1 MSNYTYA
8 DLFDKSASKKEITI
22 ETEDK
27 SVKITNS
34 EIHFEQFELKEI
46 LCDDDYLT
54 FGQCNAS
61 QLKFKI
67 SNVFT
72 SMIGKQINVS
82 AVINGHAEAPFIFGK
97 YRVISDKPTDDKRY
111 RNVTAYD
118 AIYDIGESEVSS
130 WYNGLKF
137 PLTLKQFRD
146 SFFSYFGVEQVAATL
161 PNDSMEVAET
171 IKPSELSGQTVMEAI
186 CSINGCFGH
195 INHDGKFEYIFLKA
209 IISGLYPKKGLYP
222 QKGLYPR
229 KGSEKEKVT
238 GGKYKTVKYE
248 DFVCQKVTKVQIRQ
262 SENDI
267 GAVYPDTEITEND
280 NSYILQDNFLVY
292 GMGAD
297 ALETVARNL
306 YEVIKVVKYRPY
318 NCEKIGNP
326 CLGLG
331 EAVNVYTA
339 KEIIESYVLSRT
351 YKGIQQPIDTI
362 SASGKSPKYSE
373 QVNGI
378 NKSIIQLRGKTN
390 ELERNVEETRSEI
403 KDVESGLDTKITQTA
418 GKIELEAKRAT
429 EAEGNLSSRISQT
442 TESITA
448 EVNRAT
454 SKEDELSSK
463 ITQTAE
469 QISFKVSKGNVSAQL
484 SVESE
489 KVSIFGDRFVLSAT
503 NCSISEDGTI
513 KAKNVDLTGK
523 IVADSGT
530 IGGFIIGKDYISS
543 GQYSSLENPNG
554 VYVGTSGISCG
565 TSNSRFIV
573 RKTGEMTLDSSLGS
587 ISLGSTTVGHMYL
600 DHSGISFGTN
610 SYTTQITK
618 DKIQIHNISLE
629 EDIIHCGSII
639 EYYTDINRNQ
649 IIIQGTNT
657 TKRATITNTGVAL
670 ASEQD
675 FSIHNANCG
684 IIIDGGTIAINANT
698 KISIG
703 GRYTSGTASQILAF
717 FGANGSSRISV
728 ATATASTATTQLNA
742 LINALKSYGL
752 IG

>member
-82 AVINGHAEAPFIFGK
+82 AVINGHTDTPFVFGK

-118 AIYDIGESEVSS
+118 VIYDIGESEVSS

-146 SFFSYFGVEQVAATL
+146 SFFSYFGVEQVATTL

-195 INHDGKFEYIFLKA
+195 INHDGKFEYVFLKEM
-209 IISGLYPKKGLYP
+209 ISGLYPRKGLYP

-238 GGKYKTVKYE
+238 GGKYKSVKYE

-297 ALETVARNL
+297 ALETVAKNL

-326 CLGLG
+326 CLSLG

-362 SASGKSPKYSE
+362 SATGKAPKYSE

-418 GKIELEAKRAT
+418 GKIELEAKRA
-429 EAEGNLSSRISQT
+429 ID
-442 TESITA
+442 A
-448 EVNRAT
+448 EV
-454 SKEDELSSK
+454 ELAAAISV
-463 ITQTAE
+463 QAD
-469 QISFKVSKGNVSAQL
+469 QIKLKVSKGDVSSQL
-484 SVESE
+484 SIESGQ
-489 KVSIFGDRFVLSAT
+489 VSISGNRFVLDST
-503 NCSISEDGTI
+503 NFSITADGKVTAKSIDITGGTI
-513 KAKNVDLTGK
+513 NLQSASQDYSTIVLKYGSYTCGMDGAGVRATYSSNSTTLTASG
-523 IVADSGT
+523 IVTTGSVNAPQGYFDTISPKTSRGT
-530 IGGFIIGKDYISS
+530 IAFSSSVKISGDTELAIGHTHKIY
-543 GQYSSLENPNG
+543 
-554 VYVGTSGISCG
+554 GTLLVDTTAFAI
-565 TSNSRFIV
+565 TSAGNV
-573 RKTGEMTLDSSLGS
+573 KLASSLGN
-587 ISLGSTTVGHMYL
+587 VG
-600 DHSGISFGTN
+600 
-610 SYTTQITK
+610 
-618 DKIQIHNISLE
+618 
-629 EDIIHCGSII
+629 
-639 EYYTDINRNQ
+639 
-649 IIIQGTNT
+649 
-657 TKRATITNTGVAL
+657 
-670 ASEQD
+670 
-675 FSIHNANCG
+675 
-684 IIIDGGTIAINANT
+684 
-698 KISIG
+698 
-703 GRYTSGTASQILAF
+703 F
-717 FGANGSSRISV
+717 FGSNGAQKKTVSKIASPSS
-728 ATATASTATTQLNA
+728 TSTYSIATTLNS
-742 LINALKSYGL
+742 LIDALKAYNL

>member
-8 DLFDKSASKKEITI
+8 DLFNKSASKKEITI
-22 ETEDK
+22 ETDDK

-72 SMIGKQINVS
+72 SIIGKQINVS
-82 AVINGHAEAPFIFGK
+82 AVINGHTDTPFIFGK
-97 YRVISDKPTDDKRY
+97 YRVVSDKPTDDKRY

-118 AIYDIGESEVSS
+118 VIYDIGESEVSS

-146 SFFSYFGVEQVAATL
+146 SFFSYFGVEQVAITL

-195 INHDGKFEYIFLKA
+195 INHDGKFEYVFLKE
-209 IISGLYPKKGLYP
+209 IISGLYPHKGLYP

-238 GGKYKTVKYE
+238 GGKYKSVKYE

-326 CLGLG
+326 CLSLG

-362 SASGKSPKYSE
+362 SATGKAPKYSE

-418 GKIELEAKRAT
+418 GKIELEAKRA
-429 EAEGNLSSRISQT
+429 ID
-442 TESITA
+442 A
-448 EVNRAT
+448 EV
-454 SKEDELSSK
+454 ELAAAISV
-463 ITQTAE
+463 QAD
-469 QISFKVSKGNVSAQL
+469 QIKLKVSKGDVSSQL
-484 SVESE
+484 SIESGQ
-489 KVSIFGDRFVLSAT
+489 VSISGNRFVLDST
-503 NCSISEDGTI
+503 NFSITADGKVTAKSIDITGGTI
-513 KAKNVDLTGK
+513 NLQSASQDYSTIVLKYGSYTCGMDGAGVRATYSSNSTTLTASG
-523 IVADSGT
+523 IVTTGSVNAPQGYFDTISPKTSRGT
-530 IGGFIIGKDYISS
+530 IAFSSSVKISGDTELAIGHTHKIY
-543 GQYSSLENPNG
+543 
-554 VYVGTSGISCG
+554 GTLLVDTTAFAI
-565 TSNSRFIV
+565 TSAGNV
-573 RKTGEMTLDSSLGS
+573 KLASSLGN
-587 ISLGSTTVGHMYL
+587 VG
-600 DHSGISFGTN
+600 
-610 SYTTQITK
+610 
-618 DKIQIHNISLE
+618 
-629 EDIIHCGSII
+629 
-639 EYYTDINRNQ
+639 
-649 IIIQGTNT
+649 
-657 TKRATITNTGVAL
+657 
-670 ASEQD
+670 
-675 FSIHNANCG
+675 
-684 IIIDGGTIAINANT
+684 
-698 KISIG
+698 
-703 GRYTSGTASQILAF
+703 F
-717 FGANGSSRISV
+717 FGSNGAQKKTVSKIASPSS
-728 ATATASTATTQLNA
+728 TSTYSIATTLNS
-742 LINALKSYGL
+742 LIDALKAYNL

>member
-72 SMIGKQINVS
+72 SMIGKKINVS
-82 AVINGHAEAPFIFGK
+82 AVINGHADAPFIFGK

-118 AIYDIGESEVSS
+118 AIYDIGEAEVSS

-137 PLTLKQFRD
+137 PLKLKQFRD
-146 SFFSYFGVEQVAATL
+146 SFFAYFGVEQVETTL
-161 PNDSMEVAET
+161 PNDNMEVAET

-195 INHDGKFEYIFLKA
+195 INHDGKFEYVFLKEM
-209 IISGLYPKKGLYP
+209 ISGLYPRKGLYP

-238 GGKYKTVKYE
+238 GGKYKSVKYE

-297 ALETVARNL
+297 ALETVAKNL

-326 CLGLG
+326 CLSLG

-362 SASGKSPKYSE
+362 SATGKAPKYSE

-418 GKIELEAKRAT
+418 GKIELEAKRA
-429 EAEGNLSSRISQT
+429 ID
-442 TESITA
+442 A
-448 EVNRAT
+448 EV
-454 SKEDELSSK
+454 ELAAAISV
-463 ITQTAE
+463 QAD
-469 QISFKVSKGNVSAQL
+469 QIKLKVSKGDVSSQL
-484 SVESE
+484 SIESGQ
-489 KVSIFGDRFVLSAT
+489 VSISGNRFVLDST
-503 NCSISEDGTI
+503 NFSITADGKVTAKSIDITGGTI
-513 KAKNVDLTGK
+513 NLQSASQDYSTIVLKYGSYTCGMDGAGVRATYSSNSTTLTASG
-523 IVADSGT
+523 IVTTGSVNAPQGYFDTISPKTSRGT
-530 IGGFIIGKDYISS
+530 IAFSSSVKISGDTELAIGHTHKIY
-543 GQYSSLENPNG
+543 
-554 VYVGTSGISCG
+554 GTLLVDTTAFAI
-565 TSNSRFIV
+565 TSAGNV
-573 RKTGEMTLDSSLGS
+573 KLASSLGN
-587 ISLGSTTVGHMYL
+587 VG
-600 DHSGISFGTN
+600 
-610 SYTTQITK
+610 
-618 DKIQIHNISLE
+618 
-629 EDIIHCGSII
+629 
-639 EYYTDINRNQ
+639 
-649 IIIQGTNT
+649 
-657 TKRATITNTGVAL
+657 
-670 ASEQD
+670 
-675 FSIHNANCG
+675 
-684 IIIDGGTIAINANT
+684 
-698 KISIG
+698 
-703 GRYTSGTASQILAF
+703 F
-717 FGANGSSRISV
+717 FGSNGAQKKTVSKIASPSS
-728 ATATASTATTQLNA
+728 TSTYSIATTLNS
-742 LINALKSYGL
+742 LIDALKAYNL

>member
-8 DLFDKSASKKEITI
+8 DLFNKSASKKEITI

-82 AVINGHAEAPFIFGK
+82 AVINGHTDTPFIFGK

-118 AIYDIGESEVSS
+118 AIYDIGEAEVSS

-146 SFFSYFGVEQVAATL
+146 SFFAYFGVEQVETTL

-195 INHDGKFEYIFLKA
+195 INHDGKFEYVFLKA

-238 GGKYKTVKYE
+238 GGKYKSVKYE
-248 DFVCQKVTKVQIRQ
+248 DFVCQKVTKVQIRK

-297 ALETVARNL
+297 DLETVARNL

-326 CLGLG
+326 CLSLG

-351 YKGIQQPIDTI
+351 YKGIQQPTDTI

-390 ELERNVEETRSEI
+390 ELERTVEETRSEI

-418 GKIELEAKRAT
+418 GKIELESTRAQGVET
-429 EAEGNLSSRISQT
+429 DLAAAISVQ
-442 TESITA
+442 A
-448 EVNRAT
+448 
-454 SKEDELSSK
+454 D
-463 ITQTAE
+463 
-469 QISFKVSKGNVSAQL
+469 QIKLKVSKGDVSSQL
-484 SVESE
+484 SVESGQ
-489 KVSIFGDRFVLSAT
+489 VSISGNRFVLDST
-503 NCSISEDGTI
+503 NFSISYDGKVTAKSIDITGGTI
-513 KAKNVDLTGK
+513 NLQSASQDYSTIVLNYSNYTLGMDGAGIRASRSSDSTILTASGITTTGSLKAKNLYVDNINTQS
-523 IVADSGT
+523 VTSGT
-530 IGGFIIGKDYISS
+530 ISIGNNVKISGDTELAIGHTHKINGTLNIDVNGLSINAPALNITSTGGISVGKSLGYLGFFGIQGSTKKTVSKISS
-543 GQYSSLENPNG
+543 
-554 VYVGTSGISCG
+554 T
-565 TSNSRFIV
+565 
-573 RKTGEMTLDSSLGS
+573 
-587 ISLGSTTVGHMYL
+587 STT
-600 DHSGISFGTN
+600 
-610 SYTTQITK
+610 
-618 DKIQIHNISLE
+618 
-629 EDIIHCGSII
+629 
-639 EYYTDINRNQ
+639 
-649 IIIQGTNT
+649 
-657 TKRATITNTGVAL
+657 A
-670 ASEQD
+670 
-675 FSIHNANCG
+675 
-684 IIIDGGTIAINANT
+684 
-698 KISIG
+698 
-703 GRYTSGTASQILAF
+703 
-717 FGANGSSRISV
+717 
-728 ATATASTATTQLNA
+728 ASTVANKVNDLITTLQA
-742 LINALKSYGL
+742 YGL

>member
-82 AVINGHAEAPFIFGK
+82 AVINGHADTPFIFGK
-97 YRVISDKPTDDKRY
+97 YRVVSDKPTDDKRY

-118 AIYDIGESEVSS
+118 ALYDVGEANVAS
-130 WYNGLKF
+130 WYNSLTF
-137 PLTLKQFRD
+137 PLTLKAFRN
-146 SFFSYFGVEQVAATL
+146 SFFAYFGIEQVETTL
-161 PNDSMEVAET
+161 VNDDMEVAET

-195 INHDGKFEYIFLKA
+195 INHDGKFEYVFLKE
-209 IISGLYPKKGLYP
+209 IISGLYPHKGLYP

-238 GGKYKTVKYE
+238 GGKYKSVKYE

-292 GMGAD
+292 GMSAD
-297 ALETVARNL
+297 ALETIARNL

-326 CLGLG
+326 CLSLG

-362 SASGKSPKYSE
+362 SATGKAPKYSE

-429 EAEGNLSSRISQT
+429 D
-442 TESITA
+442 A
-448 EVNRAT
+448 EV
-454 SKEDELSSK
+454 ELAAAISV
-463 ITQTAE
+463 QAD
-469 QISFKVSKGNVSAQL
+469 QIKLKVSKGDVSSQL
-484 SVESE
+484 SIESGQ
-489 KVSIFGDRFVLSAT
+489 VSISGNRFVLDST
-503 NCSISEDGTI
+503 NFSITADGKVTAKSIDITGGTI
-513 KAKNVDLTGK
+513 NLQSASQDYSTIVLKYGSYTCGMDGAGVRATYSSNSTTLTASG
-523 IVADSGT
+523 IVTTGSVNAPQGYFDTISPKTSRGT
-530 IGGFIIGKDYISS
+530 IAFSSSVKISGDTELAIGHTHKIY
-543 GQYSSLENPNG
+543 
-554 VYVGTSGISCG
+554 GTLLVDTTAFAI
-565 TSNSRFIV
+565 TSAGNV
-573 RKTGEMTLDSSLGS
+573 KLASSLGNVGFFGSNGAQKKTVSKIASPSSTSTYS
-587 ISLGSTTVGHMYL
+587 IATTV
-600 DHSGISFGTN
+600 N
-610 SYTTQITK
+610 S
-618 DKIQIHNISLE
+618 L
-629 EDIIHCGSII
+629 
-639 EYYTDINRNQ
+639 
-649 IIIQGTNT
+649 
-657 TKRATITNTGVAL
+657 
-670 ASEQD
+670 
-675 FSIHNANCG
+675 
-684 IIIDGGTIAINANT
+684 ID
-698 KISIG
+698 
-703 GRYTSGTASQILAF
+703 
-717 FGANGSSRISV
+717 
-728 ATATASTATTQLNA
+728 
-742 LINALKSYGL
+742 ALKAYNL

>member
-46 LCDDDYLT
+46 LCDDEYLT

-72 SMIGKQINVS
+72 SMIRKKINVS
-82 AVINGHAEAPFIFGK
+82 AVIDGHTDTPFIFGK
-97 YRVISDKPTDDKRY
+97 YRVVSDKPTDDKRY

-118 AIYDIGESEVSS
+118 AIYDIGEAEVSS

-137 PLTLKQFRD
+137 PLKLKQFRD
-146 SFFSYFGVEQVAATL
+146 SFFAYFGVEQVETTL
-161 PNDSMEVAET
+161 PNDNMEVAET

-195 INHDGKFEYIFLKA
+195 INHDGKFEYVFLKA
-209 IISGLYPKKGLYP
+209 IISGLYPRKGLYP

-248 DFVCQKVTKVQIRQ
+248 DFVCQKITKVQIRQ
-262 SENDI
+262 SEYDI
-267 GAVYPDTEITEND
+267 GAVYPDTEITDND

-292 GMGAD
+292 GMSAD

-326 CLGLG
+326 CLSLG

-362 SASGKSPKYSE
+362 SATGKAPKYSE

-403 KDVESGLDTKITQTA
+403 KDVENGLDTKITQNA
-418 GKIELEAKRAT
+418 GKIEAEAKRAT
-429 EAEGNLSSRISQT
+429 EAEGTLSSRILQT
-442 TESITA
+442 AESITA
-448 EVNRAT
+448 EVKRAQGVET
-454 SKEDELSSK
+454 DLAAAISVQAD
-463 ITQTAE
+463 
-469 QISFKVSKGNVSAQL
+469 QINLKVSKGDVSSQL
-484 SVESE
+484 SVESGQ
-489 KVSIFGDRFVLSAT
+489 VSISGDRFVLSAT
-503 NCSISEDGTI
+503 NCSITKEGKIT
-513 KAKNVDLTGK
+513 AKDVDLSGK
-523 IVADSGT
+523 ITA
-530 IGGFIIGKDYISS
+530 SS
-543 GQYSSLENPNG
+543 GNIAGFTIE
-554 VYVGTSGISCG
+554 
-565 TSNSRFIV
+565 SR
-573 RKTGEMTLDSSLGS
+573 KMYYGSSSLGTGS
-587 ISLGSTTVGHMYL
+587 SGVYIGTDGISLGNKVVLKADGSANLKDATLEGDLKISGSLGTISFSSGGNSMSL
-600 DHSGISFGTN
+600 DRNGISFAASSISTK
-610 SYTTQITK
+610 ITSSEISVGSSLNYSK
-618 DKIQIHNISLE
+618 ATSEGIQIRGSGGFL
-629 EDIIHCGSII
+629 DIYASA
-639 EYYTDINRNQ
+639 
-649 IIIQGTNT
+649 T
-657 TKRATITNTGVAL
+657 TWASNTGTYYLKDNYGNNLAYISTNHFSVA
-670 ASEQD
+670 ASNVLIGK
-675 FSIHNANCG
+675 S
-684 IIIDGGTIAINANT
+684 GGNV
-698 KISIG
+698 
-703 GRYTSGTASQILAF
+703 AF
-717 FGANGSSRISV
+717 FGATSGSTKKTVSKITSPSS
-728 ATATASTATTQLNA
+728 ASAYSIANTVNS
-742 LINALKSYGL
+742 LIDALKAYNL

>member
-82 AVINGHAEAPFIFGK
+82 AVINGHADAPFIFGK

-118 AIYDIGESEVSS
+118 AIYDIGEAEVSS

-146 SFFSYFGVEQVAATL
+146 SFFSHFGVEQVATTL
-161 PNDSMEVAET
+161 PNDSMEVEET

-195 INHDGKFEYIFLKA
+195 INHDGKFEYVFLKE
-209 IISGLYPKKGLYP
+209 IISGLYP

-292 GMGAD
+292 GMTAD

-326 CLGLG
+326 CLSLG

-351 YKGIQQPIDTI
+351 YKGIQQPTDTI

-390 ELERNVEETRSEI
+390 ELERTVEETRSEI
-403 KDVESGLDTKITQTA
+403 KDVESGLDTKITQNA
-418 GKIELEAKRAT
+418 GKIEAEAKRAT
-429 EAEGNLSSRISQT
+429 DTEVELAAAISLQ
-442 TESITA
+442 A
-448 EVNRAT
+448 
-454 SKEDELSSK
+454 D
-463 ITQTAE
+463 
-469 QISFKVSKGNVSAQL
+469 QIKLKVSKGDVSSQL
-484 SVESE
+484 SVESGQ
-489 KVSIFGDRFVLSAT
+489 VSISGNRFVLEAD
-503 NCSISEDGTI
+503 NCSISADGTI
-513 KAKNVDLTGK
+513 TAKNAVMTGSFKSIGEDGSYTEVSSGEIKFYNELLQSTGSIKGLGQYLTIDASMVSVSGILVVGNGATYNSQYVK
-523 IVADSGT
+523 NISTTSQILGSKTVLTSATLSVTKNYINGTVSDVSLVTQTANVADYPGYNVN
-530 IGGFIIGKDYISS
+530 FITGV
-543 GQYSSLENPNG
+543 SSLG
-554 VYVGTSGISCG
+554 GLLTATSGIV
-565 TSNSRFIV
+565 TL
-573 RKTGEMTLDSSLGS
+573 MT
-587 ISLGSTTVGHMYL
+587 
-600 DHSGISFGTN
+600 
-610 SYTTQITK
+610 
-618 DKIQIHNISLE
+618 
-629 EDIIHCGSII
+629 
-639 EYYTDINRNQ
+639 
-649 IIIQGTNT
+649 
-657 TKRATITNTGVAL
+657 
-670 ASEQD
+670 
-675 FSIHNANCG
+675 
-684 IIIDGGTIAINANT
+684 
-698 KISIG
+698 
-703 GRYTSGTASQILAF
+703 
-717 FGANGSSRISV
+717 
-728 ATATASTATTQLNA
+728 
-742 LINALKSYGL
+742 
-752 IG
+752 

>member
-82 AVINGHAEAPFIFGK
+82 AVINGHTDTPFIFGK
-97 YRVISDKPTDDKRY
+97 YRVVSDKPTDDKRY

-118 AIYDIGESEVSS
+118 AIYDIGEAEVSS

-146 SFFSYFGVEQVAATL
+146 SFFAYFGVEQVETTL
-161 PNDSMEVAET
+161 PNDNMEVAET

-195 INHDGKFEYIFLKA
+195 INHYGKFEYVFLKA

-238 GGKYKTVKYE
+238 GGKYKSVKYE
-248 DFVCQKVTKVQIRQ
+248 DFACQKVTKVQIRK

-297 ALETVARNL
+297 DLETVARNL

-326 CLGLG
+326 CLSLG

-351 YKGIQQPIDTI
+351 YKGIQQPTDTI

-390 ELERNVEETRSEI
+390 ELERTVEETRSEI

-418 GKIELEAKRAT
+418 GKIELESTRAQGVET
-429 EAEGNLSSRISQT
+429 DLAAAISVQ
-442 TESITA
+442 A
-448 EVNRAT
+448 
-454 SKEDELSSK
+454 D
-463 ITQTAE
+463 
-469 QISFKVSKGNVSAQL
+469 QIKLKVSKGDVSSQL
-484 SVESE
+484 SVESGQ
-489 KVSIFGDRFVLSAT
+489 VSISGNRFVLDST
-503 NCSISEDGTI
+503 NFSISYDGKVTAKSIDITGGTI
-513 KAKNVDLTGK
+513 NLQSASQDYSTIVLNYSNYTLGMDGAGIRASRSSDSTILTASGITTTGSLKAKNLYVDNINTQS
-523 IVADSGT
+523 VTSGT
-530 IGGFIIGKDYISS
+530 ISIGNNVKISGDTELAIGHTHKINGTLNIDVNGLSINAPALNITSTGGISVGKSLGYLGFFGIQGSTKKTVSKISS
-543 GQYSSLENPNG
+543 
-554 VYVGTSGISCG
+554 T
-565 TSNSRFIV
+565 
-573 RKTGEMTLDSSLGS
+573 
-587 ISLGSTTVGHMYL
+587 STT
-600 DHSGISFGTN
+600 
-610 SYTTQITK
+610 
-618 DKIQIHNISLE
+618 
-629 EDIIHCGSII
+629 
-639 EYYTDINRNQ
+639 
-649 IIIQGTNT
+649 
-657 TKRATITNTGVAL
+657 A
-670 ASEQD
+670 
-675 FSIHNANCG
+675 
-684 IIIDGGTIAINANT
+684 
-698 KISIG
+698 
-703 GRYTSGTASQILAF
+703 
-717 FGANGSSRISV
+717 
-728 ATATASTATTQLNA
+728 ASTVANKVNDLITA
-742 LINALKSYGL
+742 LQAYGL

>member
-22 ETEDK
+22 ETDDK

-67 SNVFT
+67 SNVFK

-82 AVINGHAEAPFIFGK
+82 AVINGHTDAPFIFGK
-97 YRVISDKPTDDKRY
+97 YRVVSDKPTDDKRY

-118 AIYDIGESEVSS
+118 AIYDIGEAEVSS

-146 SFFSYFGVEQVAATL
+146 SFFAYFGVEQVETTL

-195 INHDGKFEYIFLKA
+195 INHDGKFEYVFLKA

-238 GGKYKTVKYE
+238 GGKYKSVKYE
-248 DFVCQKVTKVQIRQ
+248 DFVCQKVTKVQIRK

-292 GMGAD
+292 GMSAD
-297 ALETVARNL
+297 DIETVARNL

-326 CLGLG
+326 CLSLG

-351 YKGIQQPIDTI
+351 YKGIQQPTDTI

-390 ELERNVEETRSEI
+390 ELERTVEETRSEI

-418 GKIELEAKRAT
+418 GKIELESTRAQGVET
-429 EAEGNLSSRISQT
+429 DLAAAISVQ
-442 TESITA
+442 A
-448 EVNRAT
+448 
-454 SKEDELSSK
+454 D
-463 ITQTAE
+463 
-469 QISFKVSKGNVSAQL
+469 QIKLKVSKGDVSSQL
-484 SVESE
+484 SVESGQ
-489 KVSIFGDRFVLSAT
+489 VSISGNRFVLDST
-503 NCSISEDGTI
+503 NFSISYDGKVTAKSIDITGGTI
-513 KAKNVDLTGK
+513 NLQSASQDYSTIVLNYSNYTLGMDGAGIRASRSSDSTILTASGITTTGSLKAKNLYVDNINTQS
-523 IVADSGT
+523 VTSGT
-530 IGGFIIGKDYISS
+530 ISIGNNVKISGDTELAIGHTHKINGTLNIDVNGLSINAPALNITSTGGISVGKSLGYLGFFGIQGSTKKTVSKISS
-543 GQYSSLENPNG
+543 
-554 VYVGTSGISCG
+554 T
-565 TSNSRFIV
+565 
-573 RKTGEMTLDSSLGS
+573 
-587 ISLGSTTVGHMYL
+587 STT
-600 DHSGISFGTN
+600 
-610 SYTTQITK
+610 
-618 DKIQIHNISLE
+618 
-629 EDIIHCGSII
+629 
-639 EYYTDINRNQ
+639 
-649 IIIQGTNT
+649 
-657 TKRATITNTGVAL
+657 A
-670 ASEQD
+670 
-675 FSIHNANCG
+675 
-684 IIIDGGTIAINANT
+684 
-698 KISIG
+698 
-703 GRYTSGTASQILAF
+703 
-717 FGANGSSRISV
+717 
-728 ATATASTATTQLNA
+728 ASTVANKVNDLITA
-742 LINALKSYGL
+742 LQAYGL

>member
-82 AVINGHAEAPFIFGK
+82 AVINGHTDTPFIFGK

-118 AIYDIGESEVSS
+118 AIYDIGEAEVSS

-146 SFFSYFGVEQVAATL
+146 SFFAYFGVEQVETTL

-195 INHDGKFEYIFLKA
+195 INHDGKFEYVFLKA

-238 GGKYKTVKYE
+238 GGKYKSVKYE

-297 ALETVARNL
+297 DLETVARNL

-326 CLGLG
+326 CLSLG

-351 YKGIQQPIDTI
+351 YKGIQQPTDTI

-390 ELERNVEETRSEI
+390 ELERTVEETRSEI

-418 GKIELEAKRAT
+418 GKIELESTRAQGVET
-429 EAEGNLSSRISQT
+429 DLAAAISVQ
-442 TESITA
+442 A
-448 EVNRAT
+448 
-454 SKEDELSSK
+454 D
-463 ITQTAE
+463 
-469 QISFKVSKGNVSAQL
+469 QIKLKVSKGDVSSQL
-484 SVESE
+484 SVESGQ
-489 KVSIFGDRFVLSAT
+489 VSISGNRFVLDST
-503 NCSISEDGTI
+503 NFSISYDGKVTAKSIDITGGTI
-513 KAKNVDLTGK
+513 NLQSASQDYSTIVLNYSNYTLGMDGAGIRASRSSDSTILTASGITTTGSLKAKNLYVDNINTQS
-523 IVADSGT
+523 VTSGT
-530 IGGFIIGKDYISS
+530 ISIGNNVKISGDTELAIGHTHKINGTLNIDVNGLSINAPALNITSTGGISVGKSLGYLGFFGIQGSTKKTVSKISS
-543 GQYSSLENPNG
+543 
-554 VYVGTSGISCG
+554 T
-565 TSNSRFIV
+565 
-573 RKTGEMTLDSSLGS
+573 
-587 ISLGSTTVGHMYL
+587 STT
-600 DHSGISFGTN
+600 
-610 SYTTQITK
+610 
-618 DKIQIHNISLE
+618 
-629 EDIIHCGSII
+629 
-639 EYYTDINRNQ
+639 
-649 IIIQGTNT
+649 
-657 TKRATITNTGVAL
+657 A
-670 ASEQD
+670 
-675 FSIHNANCG
+675 
-684 IIIDGGTIAINANT
+684 
-698 KISIG
+698 
-703 GRYTSGTASQILAF
+703 
-717 FGANGSSRISV
+717 
-728 ATATASTATTQLNA
+728 ASTVANKVNDLITA
-742 LINALKSYGL
+742 LQAYGL

>member
-22 ETEDK
+22 ETDDK

-82 AVINGHAEAPFIFGK
+82 AVINGHTDTPFIFGK
-97 YRVISDKPTDDKRY
+97 YRVVSDKPTDDKRY

-118 AIYDIGESEVSS
+118 AIYDIGEAEVSS

-195 INHDGKFEYIFLKA
+195 INHDGKFEYIFLKE
-209 IISGLYPKKGLYP
+209 IIPGLYPHNGLYPKKGLYP
-222 QKGLYPR
+222 KDGNI
-229 KGSEKEKVT
+229 KEKVR

-306 YEVIKVVKYRPY
+306 YEVIKAVKYRPY
-318 NCEKIGNP
+318 SCEKIGNP
-326 CLGLG
+326 CLKLG
-331 EAVNVYTA
+331 EAVKIYT
-339 KEIIESYVLSRT
+339 KYVDIESYVLSRS

-403 KDVESGLDTKITQTA
+403 KDVENGLDTKITQTA
-418 GKIELEAKRAT
+418 GKIELESTRAQGVET
-429 EAEGNLSSRISQT
+429 DLAAAISVQADQ
-442 TESITA
+442 ITA
-448 EVNRAT
+448 
-454 SKEDELSSK
+454 
-463 ITQTAE
+463 
-469 QISFKVSKGNVSAQL
+469 KVSKGDVSSQL
-484 SVESE
+484 SIESGQV
-489 KVSIFGDRFVLSAT
+489 KISGNRFVLDST
-503 NCSISEDGTI
+503 NFSISADGKVTAKSIDITGGTI
-513 KAKNVDLTGK
+513 NLQSASQDYSTIVLKYGSYTCGMDGAGVRATYSSSSTTLTASG
-523 IVADSGT
+523 IVTSGSVNAPQGYFDTISPKTSRGT
-530 IGGFIIGKDYISS
+530 IGFSS
-543 GQYSSLENPNG
+543 GVKINGDTELTTGHTHKINGTLLVDTTAFAVTSSGNVKLA
-554 VYVGTSGISCG
+554 S
-565 TSNSRFIV
+565 
-573 RKTGEMTLDSSLGS
+573 
-587 ISLGSTTVGHMYL
+587 
-600 DHSGISFGTN
+600 SFGN
-610 SYTTQITK
+610 V
-618 DKIQIHNISLE
+618 
-629 EDIIHCGSII
+629 G
-639 EYYTDINRNQ
+639 
-649 IIIQGTNT
+649 
-657 TKRATITNTGVAL
+657 
-670 ASEQD
+670 
-675 FSIHNANCG
+675 
-684 IIIDGGTIAINANT
+684 
-698 KISIG
+698 
-703 GRYTSGTASQILAF
+703 F
-717 FGANGSSRISV
+717 FGSNGATKKTVSKITSPSS
-728 ATATASTATTQLNA
+728 TSTYSIATTLNS
-742 LINALKSYGL
+742 LIDALKAYNL

>member
-82 AVINGHAEAPFIFGK
+82 AVINGHTDTPFIFGK
-97 YRVISDKPTDDKRY
+97 YRVVSDKPTDDKRY

-146 SFFSYFGVEQVAATL
+146 SFFSYFGVEQVATTL
-161 PNDSMEVAET
+161 PNDRMEVAET

-195 INHDGKFEYIFLKA
+195 INHDGKFEYVFLKE
-209 IISGLYPKKGLYP
+209 IISGLYPHKGLYP

-238 GGKYKTVKYE
+238 SGKYKSVKYE

-292 GMGAD
+292 GMSAD
-297 ALETVARNL
+297 ALETIARNL

-326 CLGLG
+326 CLSLG

-418 GKIELEAKRAT
+418 GKIELESTRAQGVET
-429 EAEGNLSSRISQT
+429 DLAAAISVQ
-442 TESITA
+442 A
-448 EVNRAT
+448 
-454 SKEDELSSK
+454 D
-463 ITQTAE
+463 
-469 QISFKVSKGNVSAQL
+469 QIKLKVSKGDVSSQL
-484 SVESE
+484 SVESGQ
-489 KVSIFGDRFVLSAT
+489 VSISGNRFVLDST
-503 NCSISEDGTI
+503 NFSISADGKVTAKSIDIQGGTI
-513 KAKNVDLTGK
+513 NLQSAAQNYSTIVLNYSNYTLGMDGAGIRASRSSDSTILTASGITTTGSLKAKNLYVDNINTQS
-523 IVADSGT
+523 ATSGT
-530 IGGFIIGKDYISS
+530 ISIGNNVKISGDTELAIGHTHKINGTLNIDVNGLSINAPALNITSTGGISVGKSLGYLGFFGIQGSTKKTVSKISS
-543 GQYSSLENPNG
+543 
-554 VYVGTSGISCG
+554 T
-565 TSNSRFIV
+565 
-573 RKTGEMTLDSSLGS
+573 
-587 ISLGSTTVGHMYL
+587 STT
-600 DHSGISFGTN
+600 
-610 SYTTQITK
+610 
-618 DKIQIHNISLE
+618 
-629 EDIIHCGSII
+629 
-639 EYYTDINRNQ
+639 
-649 IIIQGTNT
+649 
-657 TKRATITNTGVAL
+657 A
-670 ASEQD
+670 
-675 FSIHNANCG
+675 
-684 IIIDGGTIAINANT
+684 
-698 KISIG
+698 
-703 GRYTSGTASQILAF
+703 
-717 FGANGSSRISV
+717 
-728 ATATASTATTQLNA
+728 ASTVANKVNDLITA
-742 LINALKSYGL
+742 LQAYGL

>member
-8 DLFDKSASKKEITI
+8 DLFNKSASKKEITI
-22 ETEDK
+22 ETDDK

-82 AVINGHAEAPFIFGK
+82 AVINGHTDTPFIFGK
-97 YRVISDKPTDDKRY
+97 YRVVSDKPTDDKRY

-118 AIYDIGESEVSS
+118 VIYDIGESEVSS

-146 SFFSYFGVEQVAATL
+146 SFFSYFGVEQVAITL

-195 INHDGKFEYIFLKA
+195 INHDGKFEYVFLKE
-209 IISGLYPKKGLYP
+209 IISGLYPHKGLYP

-238 GGKYKTVKYE
+238 GGKYKSVKYE

-326 CLGLG
+326 CLSLG

-362 SASGKSPKYSE
+362 SATGKAPKYSE

-418 GKIELEAKRAT
+418 GKIELEAKRA
-429 EAEGNLSSRISQT
+429 ID
-442 TESITA
+442 A
-448 EVNRAT
+448 EV
-454 SKEDELSSK
+454 ELAAAISV
-463 ITQTAE
+463 QAD
-469 QISFKVSKGNVSAQL
+469 QIKLKVSKGDVSSQL
-484 SVESE
+484 SIESGQ
-489 KVSIFGDRFVLSAT
+489 VSISGNRFVLDST
-503 NCSISEDGTI
+503 NFSITADGKVTAKSIDITGGTI
-513 KAKNVDLTGK
+513 NLQSASQDYSTIVLKYGSYTCGMDGAGVRATYSSNSTTLTASG
-523 IVADSGT
+523 IVTTGSVNAPQGYFDTISPKTSRGT
-530 IGGFIIGKDYISS
+530 IAFSSSVKISGDTELAIGHTHKIY
-543 GQYSSLENPNG
+543 
-554 VYVGTSGISCG
+554 GTLLVDTTAFAI
-565 TSNSRFIV
+565 TSAGNV
-573 RKTGEMTLDSSLGS
+573 KLASSLGN
-587 ISLGSTTVGHMYL
+587 VG
-600 DHSGISFGTN
+600 
-610 SYTTQITK
+610 
-618 DKIQIHNISLE
+618 
-629 EDIIHCGSII
+629 
-639 EYYTDINRNQ
+639 
-649 IIIQGTNT
+649 
-657 TKRATITNTGVAL
+657 
-670 ASEQD
+670 
-675 FSIHNANCG
+675 
-684 IIIDGGTIAINANT
+684 
-698 KISIG
+698 
-703 GRYTSGTASQILAF
+703 F
-717 FGANGSSRISV
+717 FGSNGAQKKTVSKIASPSS
-728 ATATASTATTQLNA
+728 TSTYSIATTLNS
-742 LINALKSYGL
+742 LIDALKAYNL

>member
-8 DLFDKSASKKEITI
+8 DLFNKSASKKEITI

-82 AVINGHAEAPFIFGK
+82 AVINGHTDTPFIFGK

-118 AIYDIGESEVSS
+118 AIYDIGEAEVSS

-146 SFFSYFGVEQVAATL
+146 SFFAYFGVEQVETTL

-195 INHDGKFEYIFLKA
+195 INHDGKFEYVFLKA

-238 GGKYKTVKYE
+238 GGKYKSVKYE
-248 DFVCQKVTKVQIRQ
+248 DFVCQKVTKVQIRK

-267 GAVYPDTEITEND
+267 GAVYPNTEITEND

-297 ALETVARNL
+297 DLETIARNL

-326 CLGLG
+326 CLSLG

-351 YKGIQQPIDTI
+351 YKGILQPTDTI

-390 ELERNVEETRSEI
+390 ELERTVEETRSEI

-418 GKIELEAKRAT
+418 GKIELESTRAQGVET
-429 EAEGNLSSRISQT
+429 DLAAAISVQ
-442 TESITA
+442 A
-448 EVNRAT
+448 
-454 SKEDELSSK
+454 DK
-463 ITQTAE
+463 IKL
-469 QISFKVSKGNVSAQL
+469 KVSKGDVSSQL
-484 SVESE
+484 SVESGQ
-489 KVSIFGDRFVLSAT
+489 VSISGNRFVLDST
-503 NCSISEDGTI
+503 NFSISSDGKVTAKSIDITGGTI
-513 KAKNVDLTGK
+513 NLQSASQDYSTIVLNYSNYTLGMDGAGIRASRSSDSTILTASGITTTGSLKAKNLYVDNINTQS
-523 IVADSGT
+523 VTSGT
-530 IGGFIIGKDYISS
+530 ISIGNNVKISGDTELAIGHTHKINGTLNIDVNGLSINAPALNITSTGGISVGKSLGYLGFFGIQGSTKKTVSKISS
-543 GQYSSLENPNG
+543 
-554 VYVGTSGISCG
+554 T
-565 TSNSRFIV
+565 
-573 RKTGEMTLDSSLGS
+573 
-587 ISLGSTTVGHMYL
+587 STT
-600 DHSGISFGTN
+600 
-610 SYTTQITK
+610 
-618 DKIQIHNISLE
+618 
-629 EDIIHCGSII
+629 
-639 EYYTDINRNQ
+639 
-649 IIIQGTNT
+649 
-657 TKRATITNTGVAL
+657 A
-670 ASEQD
+670 
-675 FSIHNANCG
+675 
-684 IIIDGGTIAINANT
+684 
-698 KISIG
+698 
-703 GRYTSGTASQILAF
+703 
-717 FGANGSSRISV
+717 
-728 ATATASTATTQLNA
+728 ASTVANKVNDLITA
-742 LINALKSYGL
+742 LQAYGL

>member
-46 LCDDDYLT
+46 LCDDEYLT

-72 SMIGKQINVS
+72 SMIGKKINVS
-82 AVINGHAEAPFIFGK
+82 AVIDGHADTPFIFGK

-118 AIYDIGESEVSS
+118 AIYDIGEAEVSP
-130 WYNGLKF
+130 WYNGLNF

-146 SFFSYFGVEQVAATL
+146 SFFAYFGIEQVETTL
-161 PNDSMEVAET
+161 PNDNMEVAKT

-195 INHDGKFEYIFLKA
+195 INHDGKFEYVFLKA
-209 IISGLYPKKGLYP
+209 IISGLYPRKGLYP

-248 DFVCQKVTKVQIRQ
+248 DFVCQKITKVQIRQ

-267 GAVYPDTEITEND
+267 GAVYPDTEITDND

-292 GMGAD
+292 GMSAD

-306 YEVIKVVKYRPY
+306 YEVIKDVKYRPY

-326 CLGLG
+326 CLNLG

-362 SASGKSPKYSE
+362 SANGKAPKYSE

-403 KDVESGLDTKITQTA
+403 KDVESGLDTKITQNA
-418 GKIELEAKRAT
+418 GKIEAEAKRAT
-429 EAEGNLSSRISQT
+429 DTEVELAAAISVQ
-442 TESITA
+442 A
-448 EVNRAT
+448 
-454 SKEDELSSK
+454 D
-463 ITQTAE
+463 
-469 QISFKVSKGNVSAQL
+469 QIKLKVSKGDVSSQL
-484 SVESE
+484 SVESGQ
-489 KVSIFGDRFVLSAT
+489 VSISGNRFVLDST
-503 NCSISEDGTI
+503 NFSISSDGKVT
-513 KAKNVDLTGK
+513 AK
-523 IVADSGT
+523 
-530 IGGFIIGKDYISS
+530 
-543 GQYSSLENPNG
+543 
-554 VYVGTSGISCG
+554 
-565 TSNSRFIV
+565 
-573 RKTGEMTLDSSLGS
+573 S
-587 ISLGSTTVGHMYL
+587 I
-600 DHSGISFGTN
+600 D
-610 SYTTQITK
+610 IT
-618 DKIQIHNISLE
+618 
-629 EDIIHCGSII
+629 
-639 EYYTDINRNQ
+639 
-649 IIIQGTNT
+649 
-657 TKRATITNTGVAL
+657 
-670 ASEQD
+670 
-675 FSIHNANCG
+675 
-684 IIIDGGTIAINANT
+684 GGTINLQSASQDYSTIVLKYGSYTCGMDGAGIRATYSSNT
-698 KISIG
+698 TTLTASGIV
-703 GRYTSGTASQILAF
+703 TSGSVNAPQVYFDTLSPKTSRGTISFTSGVKINGDTELTNGHTHKINGTLLNTTTALSVTSGGNVKIASNLGKVGF
-717 FGANGSSRISV
+717 FGSDGSQKKTVSKITSPSS
-728 ATATASTATTQLNA
+728 ASAYSIATTLNS
-742 LINALKSYGL
+742 LIDALKAYNL

>member
-8 DLFDKSASKKEITI
+8 DLFNKSASKKEITI

-82 AVINGHAEAPFIFGK
+82 AVINGHTDTPFIFGK

-146 SFFSYFGVEQVAATL
+146 SFFSYFGVEQVATTL
-161 PNDSMEVAET
+161 PNDRMEVAET

-195 INHDGKFEYIFLKA
+195 INHDGKFEYVFLKA

-238 GGKYKTVKYE
+238 GGKYKSVKYE
-248 DFVCQKVTKVQIRQ
+248 DFVCQKVTKVQIRK

-297 ALETVARNL
+297 DLETVARNL

-326 CLGLG
+326 CLSLG

-390 ELERNVEETRSEI
+390 ELERTVEETRSEI

-418 GKIELEAKRAT
+418 GKIELESTRAQGVET
-429 EAEGNLSSRISQT
+429 DLAAAISVQ
-442 TESITA
+442 A
-448 EVNRAT
+448 Y
-454 SKEDELSSK
+454 
-463 ITQTAE
+463 
-469 QISFKVSKGNVSAQL
+469 QIKLKVSKGDVSSQL
-484 SVESE
+484 SVESGQ
-489 KVSIFGDRFVLSAT
+489 VSISGNRFVLDST
-503 NCSISEDGTI
+503 NFSISYDGKVTAKSIDITGGTI
-513 KAKNVDLTGK
+513 NLQSASQDYSTIVLNYSNYTLGMDGAGIRASRSSDSTILTASGITTTGSLKAKNLYVDNINTQS
-523 IVADSGT
+523 VTSGT
-530 IGGFIIGKDYISS
+530 ISIGNNVKISGDTELAIGHTHKINGTLNIDVNGLSINAPALNITSTGGISVGKSLGYLGFFGIQGSTKKTVSKISS
-543 GQYSSLENPNG
+543 
-554 VYVGTSGISCG
+554 T
-565 TSNSRFIV
+565 
-573 RKTGEMTLDSSLGS
+573 
-587 ISLGSTTVGHMYL
+587 STT
-600 DHSGISFGTN
+600 
-610 SYTTQITK
+610 
-618 DKIQIHNISLE
+618 
-629 EDIIHCGSII
+629 
-639 EYYTDINRNQ
+639 
-649 IIIQGTNT
+649 
-657 TKRATITNTGVAL
+657 A
-670 ASEQD
+670 
-675 FSIHNANCG
+675 
-684 IIIDGGTIAINANT
+684 
-698 KISIG
+698 
-703 GRYTSGTASQILAF
+703 
-717 FGANGSSRISV
+717 
-728 ATATASTATTQLNA
+728 ASTVANKVNDLITA
-742 LINALKSYGL
+742 LQAYGL

>member
-72 SMIGKQINVS
+72 SMVGKQINVS
-82 AVINGHAEAPFIFGK
+82 AVINGHTDAPFIFGK

-118 AIYDIGESEVSS
+118 AIYDIGEAEVSS

-146 SFFSYFGVEQVAATL
+146 SFFAYFGVEQVETTL

-195 INHDGKFEYIFLKA
+195 INHDGKFEYVFLKA

-238 GGKYKTVKYE
+238 GGKYKSVKYE
-248 DFVCQKVTKVQIRQ
+248 DFACQKVTKVQIRK

-297 ALETVARNL
+297 DLETVARNL

-326 CLGLG
+326 CLSLG

-351 YKGIQQPIDTI
+351 YKGIQQPTDTI

-390 ELERNVEETRSEI
+390 ELERTVEETRSEI

-418 GKIELEAKRAT
+418 GKIELESTRAQGVET
-429 EAEGNLSSRISQT
+429 DLAAAISVQ
-442 TESITA
+442 A
-448 EVNRAT
+448 
-454 SKEDELSSK
+454 D
-463 ITQTAE
+463 
-469 QISFKVSKGNVSAQL
+469 QIKLKVSKGDVSSQL
-484 SVESE
+484 SVESGQ
-489 KVSIFGDRFVLSAT
+489 VSISGNRFVLDST
-503 NCSISEDGTI
+503 NFSISYDGKVTAKSIDITGGTI
-513 KAKNVDLTGK
+513 NLQSASQDYSTIVLNYSNYTLGMDGAGIRASRSSDSTILTASGITTTGSLKAKNLYVDNINTQS
-523 IVADSGT
+523 VTSGT
-530 IGGFIIGKDYISS
+530 ISIGNNVKISGDTELAIGHTHKINGTLNIDVNGLSINAPALNITSTGGISVGKSLGYLGFFGIQGSTKKTVSKISS
-543 GQYSSLENPNG
+543 
-554 VYVGTSGISCG
+554 T
-565 TSNSRFIV
+565 
-573 RKTGEMTLDSSLGS
+573 
-587 ISLGSTTVGHMYL
+587 STT
-600 DHSGISFGTN
+600 
-610 SYTTQITK
+610 
-618 DKIQIHNISLE
+618 
-629 EDIIHCGSII
+629 
-639 EYYTDINRNQ
+639 
-649 IIIQGTNT
+649 
-657 TKRATITNTGVAL
+657 A
-670 ASEQD
+670 
-675 FSIHNANCG
+675 
-684 IIIDGGTIAINANT
+684 
-698 KISIG
+698 
-703 GRYTSGTASQILAF
+703 
-717 FGANGSSRISV
+717 
-728 ATATASTATTQLNA
+728 ASTVANKVNDLITA
-742 LINALKSYGL
+742 LQAYGL

>member
-82 AVINGHAEAPFIFGK
+82 AVINGHADTPFIFGK
-97 YRVISDKPTDDKRY
+97 YRVVSDKLTDDKRY

-118 AIYDIGESEVSS
+118 ALYDVGEANVAS
-130 WYNGLKF
+130 WYNSLTF
-137 PLTLKQFRD
+137 PLTLKAFRN
-146 SFFSYFGVEQVAATL
+146 SFFAYFGIEQVETTL
-161 PNDSMEVAET
+161 VNDDMEVAET

-195 INHDGKFEYIFLKA
+195 INHDGKFEYVFLKE
-209 IISGLYPKKGLYP
+209 IISGLYPHKGLYP

-238 GGKYKTVKYE
+238 GGKYKSVKYE
-248 DFVCQKVTKVQIRQ
+248 NFVCQKVTKVQIRQ

-292 GMGAD
+292 GMSAD
-297 ALETVARNL
+297 ALETIARNL

-326 CLGLG
+326 CLSLG

-351 YKGIQQPIDTI
+351 YKGIQQPTDTI

-403 KDVESGLDTKITQTA
+403 KDVENGLDTKITQNA
-418 GKIELEAKRAT
+418 GKIEAEAKRAT
-429 EAEGNLSSRISQT
+429 DTEVELAAAISVQ
-442 TESITA
+442 A
-448 EVNRAT
+448 
-454 SKEDELSSK
+454 D
-463 ITQTAE
+463 
-469 QISFKVSKGNVSAQL
+469 QIKLKVSKGDVSSQL
-484 SVESE
+484 SVESGQ
-489 KVSIFGDRFVLSAT
+489 VSISGNRFVLEAD
-503 NCSISEDGTI
+503 NCSISADGTI
-513 KAKNVDLTGK
+513 TAKNAVMTGSFK
-523 IVADSGT
+523 S
-530 IGGFIIGKDYISS
+530 IGEDGSYTEVSS
-543 GQYSSLENPNG
+543 GEIKFYNELLQSTGSIKGLGQYLTIDASMVS
-554 VYVGTSGISCG
+554 VSGILVVGNGATYDSQY
-565 TSNSRFIV
+565 V
-573 RKTGEMTLDSSLGS
+573 KT
-587 ISLGSTTVGHMYL
+587 Y
-600 DHSGISFGTN
+600 
-610 SYTTQITK
+610 Q
-618 DKIQIHNISLE
+618 
-629 EDIIHCGSII
+629 
-639 EYYTDINRNQ
+639 
-649 IIIQGTNT
+649 
-657 TKRATITNTGVAL
+657 
-670 ASEQD
+670 
-675 FSIHNANCG
+675 
-684 IIIDGGTIAINANT
+684 
-698 KISIG
+698 
-703 GRYTSGTASQILAF
+703 
-717 FGANGSSRISV
+717 
-728 ATATASTATTQLNA
+728 QL
-742 LINALKSYGL
+742 LKY
-752 IG
+752 

>member
-82 AVINGHAEAPFIFGK
+82 AVINGHTDEPFIFGK
-97 YRVISDKPTDDKRY
+97 YRVVSDKPTDDKRY

-118 AIYDIGESEVSS
+118 AIYDIGEAEVSS

-137 PLTLKQFRD
+137 PLKLKQFRN
-146 SFFSYFGVEQVAATL
+146 SFFAYFGVEQVETTL
-161 PNDSMEVAET
+161 PNDNMEVAKT

-186 CSINGCFGH
+186 SSINGCFGH
-195 INHDGKFEYIFLKA
+195 INHDGKFEYVFLKA
-209 IISGLYPKKGLYP
+209 MISGLYPRKGLYP

-248 DFVCQKVTKVQIRQ
+248 DFVCQKITKVQIRQ
-262 SENDI
+262 SEYDI
-267 GAVYPDTEITEND
+267 GAVYPDTEITDND

-326 CLGLG
+326 CLSLG

-351 YKGIQQPIDTI
+351 YKGIQQPMDTI
-362 SASGKSPKYSE
+362 SASGKAPKYSE

-403 KDVESGLDTKITQTA
+403 KDIENGLDTKITQTA

-429 EAEGNLSSRISQT
+429 EAEGNLSSKISQT
-442 TESITA
+442 AESITA
-448 EVNRAT
+448 EVTRAQGVET
-454 SKEDELSSK
+454 DLAAAISVQAD
-463 ITQTAE
+463 
-469 QISFKVSKGNVSAQL
+469 QIKLKVSKGDVSSQL
-484 SVESE
+484 SIESGQ
-489 KVSIFGDRFVLSAT
+489 VSISGDRFVLDST
-503 NCSISEDGTI
+503 NFSITADGKVTAKSIDITGGTI
-513 KAKNVDLTGK
+513 NLQSASQDYSTIVLKYGSYTCGMDGAGIQATYGSNSTTLTASGILTNGTVNASQGYFDIISPK
-523 IVADSGT
+523 TSSIGT
-530 IGGFIIGKDYISS
+530 IAFSSSVKISGDTELAIGHTHKIY
-543 GQYSSLENPNG
+543 
-554 VYVGTSGISCG
+554 GTLLVDTTAFAI
-565 TSNSRFIV
+565 TSAGNV
-573 RKTGEMTLDSSLGS
+573 KLASSLGN
-587 ISLGSTTVGHMYL
+587 VG
-600 DHSGISFGTN
+600 
-610 SYTTQITK
+610 
-618 DKIQIHNISLE
+618 
-629 EDIIHCGSII
+629 
-639 EYYTDINRNQ
+639 
-649 IIIQGTNT
+649 
-657 TKRATITNTGVAL
+657 
-670 ASEQD
+670 
-675 FSIHNANCG
+675 
-684 IIIDGGTIAINANT
+684 
-698 KISIG
+698 
-703 GRYTSGTASQILAF
+703 F
-717 FGANGSSRISV
+717 FGSNGAQKKTVSKITSPSS
-728 ATATASTATTQLNA
+728 TSTYSIATTLNS
-742 LINALKSYGL
+742 LIDALKAYNL

>member
-72 SMIGKQINVS
+72 SMVGKQINVS
-82 AVINGHAEAPFIFGK
+82 AVINGHTDAPFIFGK

-118 AIYDIGESEVSS
+118 AIYDIGEAEVSS

-146 SFFSYFGVEQVAATL
+146 SFFAYFGVEQVETTL

-195 INHDGKFEYIFLKA
+195 INHDGKFEYVFLKA

-238 GGKYKTVKYE
+238 GGKYKSVKYE
-248 DFVCQKVTKVQIRQ
+248 DFVCQKVTKVQIRK

-297 ALETVARNL
+297 DLETVARNL

-326 CLGLG
+326 CLSLG

-351 YKGIQQPIDTI
+351 YKGIQQPTDTI

-390 ELERNVEETRSEI
+390 ELERTVEETRSEI

-418 GKIELEAKRAT
+418 GKIELESTRAQGVET
-429 EAEGNLSSRISQT
+429 DLAAAISVQ
-442 TESITA
+442 A
-448 EVNRAT
+448 
-454 SKEDELSSK
+454 D
-463 ITQTAE
+463 
-469 QISFKVSKGNVSAQL
+469 QIKLKVSKGDVSSQL
-484 SVESE
+484 SIESGQ
-489 KVSIFGDRFVLSAT
+489 VSISGDRFVLDST
-503 NCSISEDGTI
+503 NFSISADGKVTAKSIDIQGGTI
-513 KAKNVDLTGK
+513 NLQSAAQNYSTIVLNYSNYTLGMDGAGIRASRSSDSTILTASGITTTGSLKAKNLYVDNINTQS
-523 IVADSGT
+523 ATSGT
-530 IGGFIIGKDYISS
+530 ISIGNNVKISGDTELAIGHTHKINGTLNIDVNGLSINAPALNITSTGGISVGKSLGYLGFFGIQGSTKKTVSKISS
-543 GQYSSLENPNG
+543 
-554 VYVGTSGISCG
+554 T
-565 TSNSRFIV
+565 
-573 RKTGEMTLDSSLGS
+573 
-587 ISLGSTTVGHMYL
+587 STT
-600 DHSGISFGTN
+600 
-610 SYTTQITK
+610 
-618 DKIQIHNISLE
+618 
-629 EDIIHCGSII
+629 
-639 EYYTDINRNQ
+639 
-649 IIIQGTNT
+649 
-657 TKRATITNTGVAL
+657 A
-670 ASEQD
+670 
-675 FSIHNANCG
+675 
-684 IIIDGGTIAINANT
+684 
-698 KISIG
+698 
-703 GRYTSGTASQILAF
+703 
-717 FGANGSSRISV
+717 
-728 ATATASTATTQLNA
+728 ASTVANKVNDLITA
-742 LINALKSYGL
+742 LQAYGL

>member
-8 DLFDKSASKKEITI
+8 DLFNKSASKKEITI

-82 AVINGHAEAPFIFGK
+82 AVINGHTDTPFIFGK

-118 AIYDIGESEVSS
+118 AIYDIGEAEVSS

-146 SFFSYFGVEQVAATL
+146 SFFAYFGVEQVETTL

-195 INHDGKFEYIFLKA
+195 INHDGKFEYVFLKA

-238 GGKYKTVKYE
+238 GGKYKLVKYE
-248 DFVCQKVTKVQIRQ
+248 DFVCQKVTKVQIRK

-267 GAVYPDTEITEND
+267 GAVYPNTEITEND

-297 ALETVARNL
+297 DLETIARNL

-326 CLGLG
+326 CLSLG

-418 GKIELEAKRAT
+418 GKIELEATRAQGVET
-429 EAEGNLSSRISQT
+429 DLAAAISVQ
-442 TESITA
+442 A
-448 EVNRAT
+448 
-454 SKEDELSSK
+454 D
-463 ITQTAE
+463 
-469 QISFKVSKGNVSAQL
+469 QIKLKVSKGDVSSQL
-484 SVESE
+484 SIEE
-489 KVSIFGDRFVLSAT
+489 GQISISGNRFVLEAD
-503 NCSISEDGTI
+503 NCSISADGTI
-513 KAKNVDLTGK
+513 TAQNAIMNGSFKSIGEDGSYTEVSSGK
-523 IVADSGT
+523 IKFYNEQVQSTGSIRGLGESLVIDGVSVSVTGMLLVGNGATHLSQSYVKSIATTTGAFLSKTVITNSTLTVTKNYTTGNVTNVTINNQTASVTDYPGYGT
-530 IGGFIIGKDYISS
+530 TFVKTITPTGGFLSVSAGI
-543 GQYSSLENPNG
+543 
-554 VYVGTSGISCG
+554 VTS
-565 TSNSRFIV
+565 
-573 RKTGEMTLDSSLGS
+573 
-587 ISLGSTTVGHMYL
+587 
-600 DHSGISFGTN
+600 
-610 SYTTQITK
+610 
-618 DKIQIHNISLE
+618 
-629 EDIIHCGSII
+629 
-639 EYYTDINRNQ
+639 
-649 IIIQGTNT
+649 
-657 TKRATITNTGVAL
+657 
-670 ASEQD
+670 
-675 FSIHNANCG
+675 FS
-684 IIIDGGTIAINANT
+684 
-698 KISIG
+698 
-703 GRYTSGTASQILAF
+703 
-717 FGANGSSRISV
+717 
-728 ATATASTATTQLNA
+728 
-742 LINALKSYGL
+742 
-752 IG
+752 

>member
-72 SMIGKQINVS
+72 SMVGKQINVS
-82 AVINGHAEAPFIFGK
+82 AVINGHTDAPFIFGK

-118 AIYDIGESEVSS
+118 AIYDIGEAEVSS

-146 SFFSYFGVEQVAATL
+146 SFFAYFGVEQVETTL

-195 INHDGKFEYIFLKA
+195 INHDGKFEYVFLKA

-238 GGKYKTVKYE
+238 GGKYKSVKYE
-248 DFVCQKVTKVQIRQ
+248 DFVCQKVTKVQIRK

-297 ALETVARNL
+297 DLETVARNL

-326 CLGLG
+326 CLSLG

-351 YKGIQQPIDTI
+351 YKGIQQPTDTI

-390 ELERNVEETRSEI
+390 ELERTVEETRSEI

-418 GKIELEAKRAT
+418 GKIELESTRAQGVET
-429 EAEGNLSSRISQT
+429 DLAAAISVQ
-442 TESITA
+442 A
-448 EVNRAT
+448 
-454 SKEDELSSK
+454 D
-463 ITQTAE
+463 
-469 QISFKVSKGNVSAQL
+469 QIKLKVSKGDVSSQL
-484 SVESE
+484 SVESGQ
-489 KVSIFGDRFVLSAT
+489 VSISGNRFVLDST
-503 NCSISEDGTI
+503 NFSISYDGKVTAKSIDITGGTI
-513 KAKNVDLTGK
+513 NLQSASQDYSTIVLNYSNYTLGMDGAGIRASRSSDSTILTASGITTTGSLKAKNLYVDNINTQS
-523 IVADSGT
+523 VTSGT
-530 IGGFIIGKDYISS
+530 ISIGNNVKISGDTELAIGHTHKINGTLNIDVNGLSINAPALNITSTGGISVGKSLGYLGFFGIQGSTKKTVSKISS
-543 GQYSSLENPNG
+543 
-554 VYVGTSGISCG
+554 T
-565 TSNSRFIV
+565 
-573 RKTGEMTLDSSLGS
+573 
-587 ISLGSTTVGHMYL
+587 STT
-600 DHSGISFGTN
+600 
-610 SYTTQITK
+610 
-618 DKIQIHNISLE
+618 
-629 EDIIHCGSII
+629 
-639 EYYTDINRNQ
+639 
-649 IIIQGTNT
+649 
-657 TKRATITNTGVAL
+657 A
-670 ASEQD
+670 
-675 FSIHNANCG
+675 
-684 IIIDGGTIAINANT
+684 
-698 KISIG
+698 
-703 GRYTSGTASQILAF
+703 
-717 FGANGSSRISV
+717 
-728 ATATASTATTQLNA
+728 ASTVANKVNDLITA
-742 LINALKSYGL
+742 LQAYGL

>member
-8 DLFDKSASKKEITI
+8 DLFGKSASKKEITI

-82 AVINGHAEAPFIFGK
+82 AVINGHTDTPFVFGK

-118 AIYDIGESEVSS
+118 VIYDIGESEVSS

-146 SFFSYFGVEQVAATL
+146 SFFSYFGVEQVATTL

-195 INHDGKFEYIFLKA
+195 INHDGKFEYVFLKE
-209 IISGLYPKKGLYP
+209 IISGLYPQKGLHP

-238 GGKYKTVKYE
+238 GGKYKSVKYE
-248 DFVCQKVTKVQIRQ
+248 NFVCQKVTKVQIRQ

-306 YEVIKVVKYRPY
+306 YEVIKVIKYRPY

-326 CLGLG
+326 CLSLG

-351 YKGIQQPIDTI
+351 YKGIQQPKDTI

-403 KDVESGLDTKITQTA
+403 KDVESGLDTKITQNA
-418 GKIELEAKRAT
+418 GKIEAEAKRAT
-429 EAEGNLSSRISQT
+429 DTEVELAAAISLQ
-442 TESITA
+442 A
-448 EVNRAT
+448 
-454 SKEDELSSK
+454 D
-463 ITQTAE
+463 
-469 QISFKVSKGNVSAQL
+469 QIKLKVSKGDVSSQL
-484 SVESE
+484 SVESGQ
-489 KVSIFGDRFVLSAT
+489 VSISGNRFVLEAD
-503 NCSISEDGTI
+503 NCSISADGTI
-513 KAKNVDLTGK
+513 TAKNAVMTGSFKSIGEDGSYTEVSSGEIKFYNELLQSTGSIKGLGQYLTIDASMVSVSGILVVGNGATYDSQYVK
-523 IVADSGT
+523 NISTTSQILGSKTVLTSATLSVTKNYINGTVSDVSLVTQTANVADYPGYNVN
-530 IGGFIIGKDYISS
+530 FITGV
-543 GQYSSLENPNG
+543 SSLG
-554 VYVGTSGISCG
+554 GLLTATSGIV
-565 TSNSRFIV
+565 TL
-573 RKTGEMTLDSSLGS
+573 MT
-587 ISLGSTTVGHMYL
+587 
-600 DHSGISFGTN
+600 
-610 SYTTQITK
+610 
-618 DKIQIHNISLE
+618 
-629 EDIIHCGSII
+629 
-639 EYYTDINRNQ
+639 
-649 IIIQGTNT
+649 
-657 TKRATITNTGVAL
+657 
-670 ASEQD
+670 
-675 FSIHNANCG
+675 
-684 IIIDGGTIAINANT
+684 
-698 KISIG
+698 
-703 GRYTSGTASQILAF
+703 
-717 FGANGSSRISV
+717 
-728 ATATASTATTQLNA
+728 
-742 LINALKSYGL
+742 
-752 IG
+752 

>member
-46 LCDDDYLT
+46 LCDDEYLT

-72 SMIGKQINVS
+72 SMIGKKINVS
-82 AVINGHAEAPFIFGK
+82 AVINGHTDTPFIFGK
-97 YRVISDKPTDDKRY
+97 YRVVSDKPTDDKRY

-118 AIYDIGESEVSS
+118 AIYDIGEAEVSS
-130 WYNGLKF
+130 WYNGLNF
-137 PLTLKQFRD
+137 PLTLKQFRN
-146 SFFSYFGVEQVAATL
+146 SFFAYFGVEQVEVTL
-161 PNDSMEVAET
+161 PNDNMEVAET

-195 INHDGKFEYIFLKA
+195 INHDGKFEYVFLKEM
-209 IISGLYPKKGLYP
+209 ISGLYPRKGLYP

-248 DFVCQKVTKVQIRQ
+248 DFVCQKITKVQIRQ
-262 SENDI
+262 SEYDI
-267 GAVYPDTEITEND
+267 GAVYPDTEITDND

-326 CLGLG
+326 CLSLG

-362 SASGKSPKYSE
+362 SATGKAPKYSE

-418 GKIELEAKRAT
+418 GKIELEAQRAT
-429 EAEGNLSSRISQT
+429 EAEVNLSSRISQT
-442 TESITA
+442 AEQITSEVTRAQGEESKLSSRISQTAESITA
-448 EVNRAT
+448 EVTRAQGVET
-454 SKEDELSSK
+454 NLAAAISVQAD
-463 ITQTAE
+463 
-469 QISFKVSKGNVSAQL
+469 QINLKVSKGDVSSQL
-484 SVESE
+484 SIESGQ
-489 KVSIFGDRFVLSAT
+489 VSISGNRFVLEAD
-503 NCSISEDGTI
+503 NCSISADGTI
-513 KAKNVDLTGK
+513 TAKNAVMTGSFRATGEDGSYTEISNGEIKFYNNESKRSGSIKGIGQYLTIDGSIVNVTGTLLVSNGATLIAQAYVKSLSVSTK
-523 IVADSGT
+523 IFGSKQVITNSTLTVTKDYTTNQITNVTINNQTTLVADYPGAINYVT
-530 IGGFIIGKDYISS
+530 
-543 GQYSSLENPNG
+543 G
-554 VYVGTSGISCG
+554 VT
-565 TSNSRFIV
+565 
-573 RKTGEMTLDSSLGS
+573 SLGGN
-587 ISLGSTTVGHMYL
+587 LTVNA
-600 DHSGISFGTN
+600 GIV
-610 SYTTQITK
+610 
-618 DKIQIHNISLE
+618 
-629 EDIIHCGSII
+629 
-639 EYYTDINRNQ
+639 
-649 IIIQGTNT
+649 
-657 TKRATITNTGVAL
+657 TG
-670 ASEQD
+670 
-675 FSIHNANCG
+675 FS
-684 IIIDGGTIAINANT
+684 
-698 KISIG
+698 
-703 GRYTSGTASQILAF
+703 
-717 FGANGSSRISV
+717 
-728 ATATASTATTQLNA
+728 
-742 LINALKSYGL
+742 
-752 IG
+752 

>member
-8 DLFDKSASKKEITI
+8 DLFNKSASKKEITI

-82 AVINGHAEAPFIFGK
+82 AVINGHTDTPFIFGK

-118 AIYDIGESEVSS
+118 AIYDIGEAEVSS

-146 SFFSYFGVEQVAATL
+146 SFFAYFGVEQVETTL

-195 INHDGKFEYIFLKA
+195 INHDGKFEYVFLKA

-238 GGKYKTVKYE
+238 GGKYKSVKYE

-292 GMGAD
+292 GMSAD
-297 ALETVARNL
+297 AIETVARNL

-326 CLGLG
+326 CLSLG
-331 EAVNVYTA
+331 EAVNVYTD

-403 KDVESGLDTKITQTA
+403 KDVENGLDTKITQTA
-418 GKIELEAKRAT
+418 GKIELESTRAQGVET
-429 EAEGNLSSRISQT
+429 DLAAAISVQ
-442 TESITA
+442 A
-448 EVNRAT
+448 
-454 SKEDELSSK
+454 D
-463 ITQTAE
+463 
-469 QISFKVSKGNVSAQL
+469 QIKLKVSEGDVSSQL
-484 SVESE
+484 SVESGQ
-489 KVSIFGDRFVLSAT
+489 VSISGNRFVLDST
-503 NCSISEDGTI
+503 NFSISSDGKVTAKSIDITGGTI
-513 KAKNVDLTGK
+513 NLQSASQDYSTIVLNYSNYTLGMDGAGIRASRSSDSTILTASGITTTGSLKAKNLYVDNINTQS
-523 IVADSGT
+523 VTSGT
-530 IGGFIIGKDYISS
+530 ISIGNNVKISGDTELAIGHTHKINGTLNIDVNGLSINAPALNITSTGGISVGKSLGYLGFFGIQGSTKKTVSKISS
-543 GQYSSLENPNG
+543 
-554 VYVGTSGISCG
+554 T
-565 TSNSRFIV
+565 
-573 RKTGEMTLDSSLGS
+573 
-587 ISLGSTTVGHMYL
+587 STT
-600 DHSGISFGTN
+600 
-610 SYTTQITK
+610 
-618 DKIQIHNISLE
+618 
-629 EDIIHCGSII
+629 
-639 EYYTDINRNQ
+639 
-649 IIIQGTNT
+649 
-657 TKRATITNTGVAL
+657 A
-670 ASEQD
+670 
-675 FSIHNANCG
+675 
-684 IIIDGGTIAINANT
+684 
-698 KISIG
+698 
-703 GRYTSGTASQILAF
+703 
-717 FGANGSSRISV
+717 
-728 ATATASTATTQLNA
+728 ASTVANKVNDLITA
-742 LINALKSYGL
+742 LQAYGL

>member
-8 DLFDKSASKKEITI
+8 DLFDKSSSKKEITI

-46 LCDDDYLT
+46 LCDDEYLT

-72 SMIGKQINVS
+72 SMIGKKINVS
-82 AVINGHAEAPFIFGK
+82 AVINGHADTPFIFGK
-97 YRVISDKPTDDKRY
+97 YRVVSDKPTDDKRY

-118 AIYDIGESEVSS
+118 AIYDIGEAEVSS

-137 PLTLKQFRD
+137 PLKLKQFRD
-146 SFFSYFGVEQVAATL
+146 SFFAYFGIEQVEITL
-161 PNDSMEVAET
+161 PNDNMEVAKT

-195 INHDGKFEYIFLKA
+195 INHDGKFEYVFLKA
-209 IISGLYPKKGLYP
+209 MISGLYPRKGLYP

-248 DFVCQKVTKVQIRQ
+248 DFVCQKITKVQIRQ
-262 SENDI
+262 SEYDI
-267 GAVYPDTEITEND
+267 GAVYPDTEITDND

-326 CLGLG
+326 CLSLG
-331 EAVNVYTA
+331 ETVNVYTA

-362 SASGKSPKYSE
+362 SATGKAPKYSK

-403 KDVESGLDTKITQTA
+403 KDVESGLDTKITQNA
-418 GKIELEAKRAT
+418 GKIEAEAKRAT
-429 EAEGNLSSRISQT
+429 DTEVELAAAISVQ
-442 TESITA
+442 A
-448 EVNRAT
+448 
-454 SKEDELSSK
+454 D
-463 ITQTAE
+463 
-469 QISFKVSKGNVSAQL
+469 QIKLKVSKGDVSSQL
-484 SVESE
+484 SIESGQ
-489 KVSIFGDRFVLSAT
+489 VSISGNRFVLDST
-503 NCSISEDGTI
+503 NFSITADGKVTAKSIDITGGTI
-513 KAKNVDLTGK
+513 NLQSASQDYST
-523 IVADSGT
+523 IVLKYG
-530 IGGFIIGKDYISS
+530 
-543 GQYSSLENPNG
+543 
-554 VYVGTSGISCG
+554 
-565 TSNSRFIV
+565 
-573 RKTGEMTLDSSLGS
+573 
-587 ISLGSTTVGHMYL
+587 
-600 DHSGISFGTN
+600 
-610 SYTTQITK
+610 SYT
-618 DKIQIHNISLE
+618 
-629 EDIIHCGSII
+629 CGMDGAGVRATYS
-639 EYYTDINRNQ
+639 
-649 IIIQGTNT
+649 TNT
-657 TKRATITNTGVAL
+657 TTLTASGIVTSGSVNAPQGYFDTI
-670 ASEQD
+670 SPKI
-675 FSIHNANCG
+675 SR
-684 IIIDGGTIAINANT
+684 GTISFT
-698 KISIG
+698 SGVKISGDTELATGHTHKIYG
-703 GRYTSGTASQILAF
+703 TLLVDTTALSVTSGGNVKVASNLGKVGF
-717 FGANGSSRISV
+717 FGSDGSQKKTVSKITSPSS
-728 ATATASTATTQLNA
+728 ASAYSIATTVNS
-742 LINALKSYGL
+742 LIDALKAYNL

>member
-8 DLFDKSASKKEITI
+8 DLFNKSASKKEITI

-82 AVINGHAEAPFIFGK
+82 AVINGHTDTPFIFGK

-118 AIYDIGESEVSS
+118 AIYDIGEAEVSS

-146 SFFSYFGVEQVAATL
+146 SFFAYFGVEQVETTL

-195 INHDGKFEYIFLKA
+195 INHDGKFEYVFLKA

-238 GGKYKTVKYE
+238 GGKYKSVKYE
-248 DFVCQKVTKVQIRQ
+248 DFVCQKVTKVQIRK

-297 ALETVARNL
+297 DLETVARNL

-326 CLGLG
+326 CLSLG

-390 ELERNVEETRSEI
+390 ELERTVEETRSEI

-418 GKIELEAKRAT
+418 GKIELESTRAQGVET
-429 EAEGNLSSRISQT
+429 DLAAAISVQ
-442 TESITA
+442 A
-448 EVNRAT
+448 
-454 SKEDELSSK
+454 D
-463 ITQTAE
+463 
-469 QISFKVSKGNVSAQL
+469 QIKLKVSKGDVSSQL
-484 SVESE
+484 SVESGQ
-489 KVSIFGDRFVLSAT
+489 VSISGNRFVLDST
-503 NCSISEDGTI
+503 NFSISYDGKVTAKSIDITGGTI
-513 KAKNVDLTGK
+513 NLQSASQDYSTIVLNYSNYTLGMDGAGIRASRSSDSTILTASGITTTGSLKAKNLYVDNINTQS
-523 IVADSGT
+523 VTSGT
-530 IGGFIIGKDYISS
+530 ISIGNNVKISGDTELAIGHTHKINGTLNIDVNGLSINAPALNITSTGGISVGKSLGYLGFFGIQGSTKKTVSKISS
-543 GQYSSLENPNG
+543 
-554 VYVGTSGISCG
+554 T
-565 TSNSRFIV
+565 
-573 RKTGEMTLDSSLGS
+573 
-587 ISLGSTTVGHMYL
+587 STT
-600 DHSGISFGTN
+600 
-610 SYTTQITK
+610 
-618 DKIQIHNISLE
+618 
-629 EDIIHCGSII
+629 
-639 EYYTDINRNQ
+639 
-649 IIIQGTNT
+649 
-657 TKRATITNTGVAL
+657 A
-670 ASEQD
+670 
-675 FSIHNANCG
+675 
-684 IIIDGGTIAINANT
+684 
-698 KISIG
+698 
-703 GRYTSGTASQILAF
+703 
-717 FGANGSSRISV
+717 
-728 ATATASTATTQLNA
+728 ASTVANKVNDLITA
-742 LINALKSYGL
+742 LQAYGL

>member
-82 AVINGHAEAPFIFGK
+82 AVINGHTDTPFIFGK
-97 YRVISDKPTDDKRY
+97 YRVVSDKPTDDKRY

-118 AIYDIGESEVSS
+118 AIYDIGESEVFS

-146 SFFSYFGVEQVAATL
+146 SFFSYFGVEQVATTL

-195 INHDGKFEYIFLKA
+195 INHDGKFEYVFLKA

-238 GGKYKTVKYE
+238 GGKYKSVKYE
-248 DFVCQKVTKVQIRQ
+248 DFVCQKVTKVQIRK

-297 ALETVARNL
+297 DLETVARNL

-326 CLGLG
+326 CLSLG

-351 YKGIQQPIDTI
+351 YKGIQQPTDTI

-390 ELERNVEETRSEI
+390 ELERTVEETRSEI

-418 GKIELEAKRAT
+418 GKIELESTRAQGVET
-429 EAEGNLSSRISQT
+429 DLAAAISVQ
-442 TESITA
+442 A
-448 EVNRAT
+448 
-454 SKEDELSSK
+454 D
-463 ITQTAE
+463 
-469 QISFKVSKGNVSAQL
+469 QIKLKVSKGDVSSQL
-484 SVESE
+484 SVESGQ
-489 KVSIFGDRFVLSAT
+489 VSISGNRFVLDST
-503 NCSISEDGTI
+503 NFSISYDGKVTAKSIDITGGTI
-513 KAKNVDLTGK
+513 NLQSASQDYSTIVLNYSNYTLGMDGAGIRASRSSDSTILTASGITTTGSLKAKNLYVDNINTQS
-523 IVADSGT
+523 VTSGT
-530 IGGFIIGKDYISS
+530 ISIGNNVKISGDTELAIGHTHKINGTLNIDVNGLSINAPALNITSTGGISVGKSLGYLGFFGIQGSTKKTVSKISS
-543 GQYSSLENPNG
+543 
-554 VYVGTSGISCG
+554 T
-565 TSNSRFIV
+565 
-573 RKTGEMTLDSSLGS
+573 
-587 ISLGSTTVGHMYL
+587 STT
-600 DHSGISFGTN
+600 
-610 SYTTQITK
+610 
-618 DKIQIHNISLE
+618 
-629 EDIIHCGSII
+629 
-639 EYYTDINRNQ
+639 
-649 IIIQGTNT
+649 
-657 TKRATITNTGVAL
+657 A
-670 ASEQD
+670 
-675 FSIHNANCG
+675 
-684 IIIDGGTIAINANT
+684 
-698 KISIG
+698 
-703 GRYTSGTASQILAF
+703 
-717 FGANGSSRISV
+717 
-728 ATATASTATTQLNA
+728 ASTVANKVNDLITA
-742 LINALKSYGL
+742 LQAYGL

>member
-82 AVINGHAEAPFIFGK
+82 AVINGHTDTPFVFGK

-118 AIYDIGESEVSS
+118 AIYDIGEAEVSS

-137 PLTLKQFRD
+137 PLKLKQFRD
-146 SFFSYFGVEQVAATL
+146 SFFAYFGVEQVETTL
-161 PNDSMEVAET
+161 PNDNMEVAET

-195 INHDGKFEYIFLKA
+195 INHDGKFEYVFLKEM
-209 IISGLYPKKGLYP
+209 ISGLYPRKGLYP

-238 GGKYKTVKYE
+238 GGKYKSVKYE

-292 GMGAD
+292 GMTAD

-326 CLGLG
+326 CLSLG

-351 YKGIQQPIDTI
+351 YKGIQQPKDTI
-362 SASGKSPKYSE
+362 SASGKSPKYSK

-403 KDVESGLDTKITQTA
+403 KDVESGLDTKITQNA
-418 GKIELEAKRAT
+418 GKIEAEAKRAT
-429 EAEGNLSSRISQT
+429 DTEVELAAAISLQ
-442 TESITA
+442 A
-448 EVNRAT
+448 
-454 SKEDELSSK
+454 D
-463 ITQTAE
+463 
-469 QISFKVSKGNVSAQL
+469 QIKLKVSKGDVSSQL
-484 SVESE
+484 SVESGQ
-489 KVSIFGDRFVLSAT
+489 VSISGNRFVLEAD
-503 NCSISEDGTI
+503 NCSISADGTI
-513 KAKNVDLTGK
+513 TAKNAVMTGSFKSIGEDGSYTEVSSGEIKFYNELLQSTGSIKGLGQYLTIDASMVSVSG
-523 IVADSGT
+523 ILVVGNGATYDSQYVKNISTTSQILGSKT
-530 IGGFIIGKDYISS
+530 VLTSATLSVTKDYINGTVSDVS
-543 GQYSSLENPNG
+543 LVTQTANVAGYPGHNVNFITGVSSLG
-554 VYVGTSGISCG
+554 GLLTATSGIV
-565 TSNSRFIV
+565 TL
-573 RKTGEMTLDSSLGS
+573 MT
-587 ISLGSTTVGHMYL
+587 
-600 DHSGISFGTN
+600 
-610 SYTTQITK
+610 
-618 DKIQIHNISLE
+618 
-629 EDIIHCGSII
+629 
-639 EYYTDINRNQ
+639 
-649 IIIQGTNT
+649 
-657 TKRATITNTGVAL
+657 
-670 ASEQD
+670 
-675 FSIHNANCG
+675 
-684 IIIDGGTIAINANT
+684 
-698 KISIG
+698 
-703 GRYTSGTASQILAF
+703 
-717 FGANGSSRISV
+717 
-728 ATATASTATTQLNA
+728 
-742 LINALKSYGL
+742 
-752 IG
+752 

>member
-82 AVINGHAEAPFIFGK
+82 AVINGHTDTPFIFGK
-97 YRVISDKPTDDKRY
+97 YRVVSDKPTDDKRY

-146 SFFSYFGVEQVAATL
+146 SFFSYFGVEQVATTL
-161 PNDSMEVAET
+161 PNDRMEVAET

-195 INHDGKFEYIFLKA
+195 INHDGKFEYVFLKE
-209 IISGLYPKKGLYP
+209 IISGLYPHKGLYP

-238 GGKYKTVKYE
+238 SGKYKSVKYE

-292 GMGAD
+292 GMSAD
-297 ALETVARNL
+297 ALETIARNL

-326 CLGLG
+326 CLSLG

-418 GKIELEAKRAT
+418 GKIELEAKRA
-429 EAEGNLSSRISQT
+429 ID
-442 TESITA
+442 A
-448 EVNRAT
+448 EV
-454 SKEDELSSK
+454 ELAAAISV
-463 ITQTAE
+463 QAD
-469 QISFKVSKGNVSAQL
+469 QIKLKVSKGDVSSQL
-484 SVESE
+484 SIESGQ
-489 KVSIFGDRFVLSAT
+489 VSISGNRFVLDST
-503 NCSISEDGTI
+503 NFSITADGKVTAKSIDITGGTI
-513 KAKNVDLTGK
+513 NLQSASQDYSTIVLKYGSYTCGMDGAGVRATYSSNSTTLTASG
-523 IVADSGT
+523 IVTTGSVNAPQGYFDTISPKTSRGT
-530 IGGFIIGKDYISS
+530 IAFSSSVKISGDTELAIGHTHKIY
-543 GQYSSLENPNG
+543 
-554 VYVGTSGISCG
+554 GTLLVDTTAFAI
-565 TSNSRFIV
+565 TSAGNV
-573 RKTGEMTLDSSLGS
+573 KLASSLGN
-587 ISLGSTTVGHMYL
+587 VG
-600 DHSGISFGTN
+600 
-610 SYTTQITK
+610 
-618 DKIQIHNISLE
+618 
-629 EDIIHCGSII
+629 
-639 EYYTDINRNQ
+639 
-649 IIIQGTNT
+649 
-657 TKRATITNTGVAL
+657 
-670 ASEQD
+670 
-675 FSIHNANCG
+675 
-684 IIIDGGTIAINANT
+684 
-698 KISIG
+698 
-703 GRYTSGTASQILAF
+703 F
-717 FGANGSSRISV
+717 FGSNGAQKKTVSKITSPSS
-728 ATATASTATTQLNA
+728 TSTYSIATTLNS
-742 LINALKSYGL
+742 LIDALKAYNL